1 MRAPQC
7 QAVATILNEIARGV
21 GVLVREEDIPVRA
34 EVRSAAELLGID
46 PMYVACEGAPGCR
59 GRRGQADGALAVL
72 GAYPPGAQASVIGQ
86 VTSDQP
92 GIVLLKTAFGG
103 TRIVDLLISDGRL
116 PCVTGL
122 QHQAIPAAA
131 RNHPRFHARGDT
143 RD

>member
-1 MRAPQC
+1 M
-7 QAVATILNEIARGV
+7 
-21 GVLVREEDIPVRA
+21 
-34 EVRSAAELLGID
+34 
-46 PMYVACEGAPGCR
+46 
-59 GRRGQADGALAVL
+59 
-72 GAYPPGAQASVIGQ
+72 IGQ